1 MPVRDGRLNFWSFS
15 MRGLCTA
22 LPGWFN
28 ALVLVGVLALAV
40 PSGAQAVPLDDGTL
54 SGSPATDVP
63 IQLKASR
70 QTDAAIQARLE
81 KLFLTL
87 PGLENVDIEVSSSV
101 VTLTGEVFSKSA
113 HRNALSLAR
122 RVEGVVD
129 VQNQIVESRDVKT
142 RLALAYQ
149 QSITR
154 IFHLLDFLPLV
165 LVALVILLVFWWA
178 SQWLARGHW
187 LQRRFGS
194 NPFLQ
199 DLAGQMIRVGV
210 MGVGVLIA
218 LDIMDA
224 TTLVG
229 SLLGAAGVVGLA
241 IGFALR
247 DTVENYVASLLLS
260 LRQPFDRD
268 DLVCIDGFEGRVLRL
283 TSRATLLMTLDGNHT
298 RIPNA
303 KVFKAV
309 IVNYTRNP
317 KRRFDF
323 EVGVDNEQ
331 DLAAA
336 QKVATHT
343 LVQMAGVLKD
353 PAPICTV
360 QQLGDSNVVLHVF
373 GWVDQTHADF
383 GMVRSE
389 AIRLVKHAFDLAGI
403 VMPEPIYN
411 VRLGSLS
418 GVGSSAALT
427 QDVPAPNAV
436 TPSSG
441 LPPRPG
447 ASRGIAVDI
456 SPRDELSHQI
466 AADRVAS
473 DVDSLSASAPKE

>member
-1 MPVRDGRLNFWSFS
+1 MFFTAFLSPKLPLPRWVRCWILGF
-15 MRGLCTA
+15 
-22 LPGWFN
+22 
-28 ALVLVGVLALAV
+28 ALVLAGTCA
-40 PSGAQAVPLDDGTL
+40 SQAVPLDDSVA
-54 SGSPATDVP
+54 SGSAPPEAP
-63 IQLKASR
+63 IQLKVSR

-81 KLFLTL
+81 KLFLTM
-87 PGLENVDIEVSSSV
+87 PELENVKIEVNSSV

-113 HRNALSLAR
+113 HGNALSFAR
-122 RVEGVVD
+122 RVESVVD
-129 VQNQIVESRDVKT
+129 VQDQIVESRDMRT
-142 RLALAYQ
+142 RLTQAYQ
-149 QSITR
+149 QSIAR
-154 IFHLLDFLPLV
+154 IFKLLDVLPLM
-165 LVALVILLVFWWA
+165 LVALLVLTLFWWG
-178 SQWLARGHW
+178 SHWLARGQW
-187 LQRRFGS
+187 MQKRFGS
-194 NPFLQ
+194 NPFMR
-199 DLAGQMIRVGV
+199 DLARQLIRVVV

-218 LDIMDA
+218 LDIVDA

-336 QKVATHT
+336 QKVATDT
-343 LVQMAGVLKD
+343 LVQMAGVLKV
-353 PAPICTV
+353 PAPICMV
-360 QQLGDSNVVLHVF
+360 EQLGDSNVVLHVF

-383 GMVRSE
+383 SMVRSE
-389 AIRLVKHAFDLAGI
+389 AIRLVKQAFDQAGI
-403 VMPEPIYN
+403 VMPEPIYT
-411 VRLGSLS
+411 VRLGSA
-418 GVGSSAALT
+418 VGSSWPAA
-427 QDVPAPNAV
+427 APHD
-436 TPSSG
+436 
-441 LPPRPG
+441 LPTFSATNQASVLPIGKEARPV
-447 ASRGIAVDI
+447 APVDI
-456 SPRDELSHQI
+456 SPRDELGQQI
-466 AADRVAS
+466 AQDRVSS
-473 DVDSLSASAPKE
+473 DVDSLSPNAPKE

>member
-1 MPVRDGRLNFWSFS
+1 MFF
-15 MRGLCTA
+15 TA
-22 LPGWFN
+22 LFSQKLPSLRWLHRVVLGVVG
-28 ALVLVGVLALAV
+28 ALVITC
-40 PSGAQAVPLDDGTL
+40 SAQAAPLDD
-54 SGSPATDVP
+54 SATPGLATEAP
-63 IQLKASR
+63 IQLKVSR
-70 QTDAAIQARLE
+70 QTDVAIQARLE
-81 KLFLTL
+81 KLFLTM
-87 PGLENVDIEVSSSV
+87 PELENVKIEVNSSV

-113 HRNALSLAR
+113 RGHALSFAR
-122 RVEGVVD
+122 RVESVVE
-129 VQNQIVESRDVKT
+129 VQDQIVESRDMRT
-142 RLALAYQ
+142 RLTQAYQ

-154 IFHLLDFLPLV
+154 IFNLLDFLPLM
-165 LVALVILLVFWWA
+165 LVALLILTLFWWG
-178 SQWLARGHW
+178 SHWLARGQW
-187 LQRRFGS
+187 MMKRFGS
-194 NPFLQ
+194 NPFMR
-199 DLAGQMIRVGV
+199 DLARQLIRVGV

-218 LDIMDA
+218 LDIVDA

-229 SLLGAAGVVGLA
+229 SLLGAAGVMGLA

-336 QKVATHT
+336 QKVATDT
-343 LVQMAGVLKD
+343 LVHMAGVLKD

-360 QQLGDSNVVLHVF
+360 EQLGDSNVVLHVF

-383 GMVRSE
+383 AMVRSE
-389 AIRLVKHAFDLAGI
+389 SIRLVKHAFDQAGI
-403 VMPEPIYN
+403 VMPEPIYT
-411 VRLGSLS
+411 VRLGSVGA
-418 GVGSSAALT
+418 GVSSAVLPH
-427 QDVPAPNAV
+427 DVPVAHAAIQPAV
-436 TPSSG
+436 
-441 LPPRPG
+441 LPTRSEAG
-447 ASRGIAVDI
+447 SVTAVNI
-456 SPRDELSHQI
+456 SPRDELGQQI
-466 AADRVAS
+466 AEDRVSS